1 MLPSKLLPQK
11 NKFSRLPPQKIYF
24 KIAFLKETNLISLTH
39 SSLEP
44 SDSLEEEKSLKLLL
58 VRLNLFKILVD
69 NNFHLS

>member
-11 NKFSRLPPQKIYF
+11 NKFSRLSPQKIYF
-24 KIAFLKETNLISLTH
+24 KIAFLKETNLISLTY

>member
-11 NKFSRLPPQKIYF
+11 NKFARLPPQKIYF
-24 KIAFLKETNLISLTH
+24 KIAFLKETNLISLTY